1 MKVKELEKFAHSAWS
16 PLSCNRT
23 YLATVTAE
31 NDREATDS
39 NINTSMTS
47 PTLDIYEFNVKENN
61 LSMQMNISL
70 QIKQKA
76 TSLLWTAPINND
88 HLDIGLLIIGS
99 MSGSL
104 YLYDSQKLISMSQ
117 NRTSSQITTNTIH
130 KPYHINTIDTII
142 ENNENDNSIMSSCQ
156 QLSSIYITENNMSNY
171 LYTSR
176 ENIHNNVVR
185 SLDFNRFQTNLFA
198 SASNDEEIF
207 IWDVGKMEH
216 PMSPGSK
223 IQPLEN
229 VNQVAWN
236 PRVQHILCSTS
247 IGRCVIW
254 DLRKS
259 GPVLQLTK
267 TMCQL
272 EPQMMAWSPDVATR
286 LCIADPNNPNA
297 NVQLW
302 DLRYPKHMLC
312 LLSHWP
318 PLLSSNL
325 KTTNPLN
332 NYALGNA
339 GTVNSLCWG
348 IPECQKSMNKSNF
361 YDKDMIVMTIG
372 ASGALPTL
380 NGNYGTK
387 LNPTYAEML
396 VVWSVNQALNSTPD
410 NVTCQ
415 EAIPEPIFIG
425 RLEGL
430 DDQELVNPLLCF
442 NTLPTNASIQWIP
455 NHPNLIC
462 VTQSDGW
469 ITVYNLLSGINK
481 QIEQINIERYNKQC
495 ILARNSLNLR
505 NSHKVAEVFHNEQL
519 LMDYNNTDNTDN
531 NNNNNDNLQSDSL
544 YPVFMN
550 DPNVNSIDKEQ
561 INSGSDQ
568 LLLDNPNSMDSVN
581 LSLLQPMPLL
591 RVAPC
596 WLKRPCGV
604 HFAFGGRLVT
614 FSSLTNLQSKRTRT
628 NSSMS
633 NSKRTDPNSRSS
645 DIGSIEQNS
654 TVGTVPDQN
663 HLNSTEVQ
671 SYYVFIKCIDAFQLE
686 PSSSP
691 TVQLHS
697 SVNSNTNGS
706 DDQWK
711 NSIQDI
717 IECLISVLDCPN
729 DYLSTVCENAK
740 ALFKPML
747 SSNNNNPALTND
759 QGHLDLWNVIQ
770 ARLDKSTPVKS
781 SLSNLLGYSK
791 QDFQGFNESTPSQ
804 LLNALKYALVT
815 NDIQTIIQLCLH
827 PKFSSLSLPNL
838 STLSIFAI
846 MLTDL
851 HRSKQIELYEDVK
864 LKLYQSLNEI
874 SLNNHIIHDPI
885 LNSIIML
892 FNCVLLHTNWL
903 NIIENWPLSDWKTIL
918 TALIN
923 HLWDQDIELLRKLCS
938 IFAKRLLDN
947 TTNDNNNTN
956 ITSFESGLAACIC
969 CIIGDDLD
977 HLTECWLRLN
987 NINENHSDDVIKCLP
1002 LALLLLFLFRLSS
1015 STGINHCTNKS
1026 SQLLIHLAI
1035 WLIETRFDHH
1045 HNNND
1050 NNGSNEQIS
1059 LLALNLLTKTLS
1071 IVELYSQTMN
1081 NLIDLRHRIWCNL
1094 SMEQQQQQKQQIL
1107 SNELSQ
1113 QFLCPYPHIQCH
1125 CGLSKANSSTEIQSS
1140 LFIKTTN
1147 TNHYQPQQPVNYPS
1161 LSNQTMQCTYQSKIN
1176 QNQFYE
1182 QKNLDSFN
1190 YPTFSSSSTNCLS
1203 FNDSVVG
1210 VQTSI
1215 SGQNKSTFNFSP
1227 PISSHNADVL
1237 PSLTSP
1243 VPSTIISSSS
1253 SSSSNIYS
1261 PLGLPP
1267 VNSINQSNL
1276 SSARQF
1282 PPVVAP
1288 PLLDA
1293 NYNNN
1298 NNNRNYPVM
1307 NHHYVQPP
1315 NNNLLGTDSVSGNSM
1330 SNVLK
1335 PPLPATPASPTQ
1347 SAQMSTTFGHN
1358 FGGTMP
1364 PSFQSLNKV
1373 PYGML
1378 TPIPQF
1384 NTQQQQEHIQQHM
1397 PPLLPAPMSIPP
1409 PPPPTQTQ
1417 HQSSVISP
1425 GWNDPPILTT
1435 DKPRQTTVSHN
1446 PYYNPMEFI
1455 SSPLPQPNNSVSPS
1469 NFPQPMMELHTTPSN
1484 PPLPPGCPATGL
1496 NVYQPAPPP
1505 IQNSIS
1511 PINAGIIHPQQQL
1524 QQPLPLSSTHTQ
1536 QQSLSSSF
1544 MGPPVQQPSYPQVQG
1559 VYHQQEQYPNYF
1571 QPPIEQNSQF
1581 CTISSTLPPMS
1592 SVVPPNSYTEL
1603 NLWPAA
1609 QPLSTTVKS
1618 GITSQTIIENA
1629 MPSNSFTSS
1638 NDDHTD
1644 LQLSHKLDS
1653 ISLNS
1658 DHNNVNDYS
1667 LPTEFQP
1674 IKKVLFDLIENCRK
1688 VGDKQTHHKLMNV
1701 EYCLNQFYNNIST
1714 GQLQLDHNSMEYL
1727 QFCISSIQSNDYVNA
1742 LKQINLF
1749 IQSAIELSD
1758 IQYYGPALKR
1768 LIQTAKQLSINMN
1781 NINH

>member
-1 MKVKELEKFAHSAWS
+1 
-16 PLSCNRT
+16 
-23 YLATVTAE
+23 
-31 NDREATDS
+31 
-39 NINTSMTS
+39 
-47 PTLDIYEFNVKENN
+47 
-61 LSMQMNISL
+61 
-70 QIKQKA
+70 
-76 TSLLWTAPINND
+76 
-88 HLDIGLLIIGS
+88 
-99 MSGSL
+99 
-104 YLYDSQKLISMSQ
+104 
-117 NRTSSQITTNTIH
+117 
-130 KPYHINTIDTII
+130 
-142 ENNENDNSIMSSCQ
+142 
-156 QLSSIYITENNMSNY
+156 
-171 LYTSR
+171 
-176 ENIHNNVVR
+176 
-185 SLDFNRFQTNLFA
+185 
-198 SASNDEEIF
+198 
-207 IWDVGKMEH
+207 
-216 PMSPGSK
+216 
-223 IQPLEN
+223 
-229 VNQVAWN
+229 
-236 PRVQHILCSTS
+236 
-247 IGRCVIW
+247 
-254 DLRKS
+254 
-259 GPVLQLTK
+259 
-267 TMCQL
+267 
-272 EPQMMAWSPDVATR
+272 
-286 LCIADPNNPNA
+286 
-297 NVQLW
+297 
-302 DLRYPKHMLC
+302 
-312 LLSHWP
+312 
-318 PLLSSNL
+318 
-325 KTTNPLN
+325 
-332 NYALGNA
+332 
-339 GTVNSLCWG
+339 
-348 IPECQKSMNKSNF
+348 
-361 YDKDMIVMTIG
+361 
-372 ASGALPTL
+372 
-380 NGNYGTK
+380 
-387 LNPTYAEML
+387 
-396 VVWSVNQALNSTPD
+396 
-410 NVTCQ
+410 
-415 EAIPEPIFIG
+415 
-425 RLEGL
+425 
-430 DDQELVNPLLCF
+430 
-442 NTLPTNASIQWIP
+442 
-455 NHPNLIC
+455 
-462 VTQSDGW
+462 
-469 ITVYNLLSGINK
+469 
-481 QIEQINIERYNKQC
+481 
-495 ILARNSLNLR
+495 
-505 NSHKVAEVFHNEQL
+505 
-519 LMDYNNTDNTDN
+519 
-531 NNNNNDNLQSDSL
+531 
-544 YPVFMN
+544 
-550 DPNVNSIDKEQ
+550 
-561 INSGSDQ
+561 
-568 LLLDNPNSMDSVN
+568 
-581 LSLLQPMPLL
+581 
-591 RVAPC
+591 
-596 WLKRPCGV
+596 
-604 HFAFGGRLVT
+604 
-614 FSSLTNLQSKRTRT
+614 
-628 NSSMS
+628 
-633 NSKRTDPNSRSS
+633 
-645 DIGSIEQNS
+645 
-654 TVGTVPDQN
+654 
-663 HLNSTEVQ
+663 
-671 SYYVFIKCIDAFQLE
+671 
-686 PSSSP
+686 
-691 TVQLHS
+691 
-697 SVNSNTNGS
+697 
-706 DDQWK
+706 
-711 NSIQDI
+711 
-717 IECLISVLDCPN
+717 
-729 DYLSTVCENAK
+729 
-740 ALFKPML
+740 
-747 SSNNNNPALTND
+747 
-759 QGHLDLWNVIQ
+759 
-770 ARLDKSTPVKS
+770 
-781 SLSNLLGYSK
+781 LSNLLGYSK

-804 LLNALKYALVT
+804 F
-815 NDIQTIIQLCLH
+815 
-827 PKFSSLSLPNL
+827 KFSSLSLPNL

-864 LKLYQSLNEI
+864 LKLYQTLNEI
-874 SLNNHIIHDPI
+874 SLNNHIIYDPI

-892 FNCVLLHTNWL
+892 FNCVLLRTNWL

-947 TTNDNNNTN
+947 TTNDNNNIN

-977 HLTECWLRLN
+977 HLTE
-987 NINENHSDDVIKCLP
+987 S
-1002 LALLLLFLFRLSS
+1002 LLLLFLFRLSS

-1026 SQLLIHLAI
+1026 SQLLIHLTI
-1035 WLIETRFDHH
+1035 WLIETRFDH
-1045 HNNND
+1045 NN

-1094 SMEQQQQQKQQIL
+1094 SMEQQQQQQQKQQIL

-1147 TNHYQPQQPVNYPS
+1147 TNYYQPQQSVNYPS

-1182 QKNLDSFN
+1182 QNNLDSFN
-1190 YPTFSSSSTNCLS
+1190 YPTFSSSSTDCLS

-1253 SSSSNIYS
+1253 SNIYS
-1261 PLGLPP
+1261 PLGFPP

-1298 NNNRNYPVM
+1298 NSNRNYPVM
-1307 NHHYVQPP
+1307 NHRYVQPP

-1330 SNVLK
+1330 SNVIK
-1335 PPLPATPASPTQ
+1335 PPLPTTLASPTQ

-1364 PSFQSLNKV
+1364 PSFQSLNNV

-1397 PPLLPAPMSIPP
+1397 PPLLPAPMPIPP
-1409 PPPPTQTQ
+1409 PPQTQ

-1511 PINAGIIHPQQQL
+1511 PINAGIVHPQQQL
-1524 QQPLPLSSTHTQ
+1524 QQPLPLSSTHIQ

-1609 QPLSTTVKS
+1609 QPLSTIVKS

-1653 ISLNS
+1653 TSLNS

-1701 EYCLNQFYNNIST
+1701 EYCLNQFYKNIST
-1714 GQLQLDHNSMEYL
+1714 GQLQLDQNSMEYL

-1768 LIQTAKQLSINMN
+1768 LIQIAKQLSINMN
-1781 NINH
+1781 KIDH